1 MNLKKTAFLICTIL
15 VPLCT
20 ASAQTNREIIESND
34 VTISLRQLYDEVKP
48 GAESAFAI
56 NFELR
61 QGWHFYA
68 SPESAPGGMNLKFAP
83 QGPSYISF
91 SKPIFPTSEPYF
103 DKTLN
108 QELQVY
114 SGTFDVFI
122 PFKISTDLPGDA
134 NKITSLVTIAV
145 DGAIC
150 SEMLCTVPDLGRLKT
165 QVKIYPLADMN
176 QPKFTLPEKKPEEQT
191 PTVKWSKYPLW
202 LILII
207 SILVGMAFNIMPC
220 VWPVLPLIIM
230 RLVEQA
236 KQSRGKTI
244 SMGMV
249 FCGGI
254 VLFFIALAALNI
266 ILRVFYGTVLDWGDQ
281 FREPVFLGFMVLLL
295 LVLALFMFGI
305 FTITVPASISSK
317 SEKAKGLPGA
327 LGMGFLAAILSTPCS
342 FGILAA
348 VFAWAQGQDLFISS
362 VVFLFIGLGMAL
374 PYGIFTPFSGVLK
387 HLPRAGQWMELFK
400 QSLGFLFL
408 LIAVFLLFSMP
419 ADIRGSVLYFA
430 VILAFCVWM
439 WGSWVN
445 FSTPELKKWAVRITA
460 VIIAVAAGIILLT
473 PKEQKIDWQKY
484 DAKKIQQARD
494 ESRPV
499 LIKFTADWCLSC
511 KVVDKLVFARD
522 DVAQLIEQ
530 KNVLPIKADTTFKDS
545 PATNALKNIYNEPG
559 VPVTILLLPDKKE
572 PVRWHGKSFA
582 EQLKEYLEKLPSK

>member
-1 MNLKKTAFLICTIL
+1 
-15 VPLCT
+15 
-20 ASAQTNREIIESND
+20 
-34 VTISLRQLYDEVKP
+34 
-48 GAESAFAI
+48 
-56 NFELR
+56 
-61 QGWHFYA
+61 
-68 SPESAPGGMNLKFAP
+68 
-83 QGPSYISF
+83 
-91 SKPIFPTSEPYF
+91 
-103 DKTLN
+103 
-108 QELQVY
+108 
-114 SGTFDVFI
+114 
-122 PFKISTDLPGDA
+122 
-134 NKITSLVTIAV
+134 
-145 DGAIC
+145 
-150 SEMLCTVPDLGRLKT
+150 
-165 QVKIYPLADMN
+165 
-176 QPKFTLPEKKPEEQT
+176 
-191 PTVKWSKYPLW
+191 
-202 LILII
+202 
-207 SILVGMAFNIMPC
+207 
-220 VWPVLPLIIM
+220 
-230 RLVEQA
+230 
-236 KQSRGKTI
+236 
-244 SMGMV
+244 
-249 FCGGI
+249 
-254 VLFFIALAALNI
+254 
-266 ILRVFYGTVLDWGDQ
+266 
-281 FREPVFLGFMVLLL
+281 
-295 LVLALFMFGI
+295 
-305 FTITVPASISSK
+305 
-317 SEKAKGLPGA
+317 
-327 LGMGFLAAILSTPCS
+327 MGFLAAILSTPCS